1 MGAAFSAV
9 PDQKK
14 ANAQSPLVGAIAARI
29 MPIRETRTTIET
41 NEQKEQREKK
51 EKEQEAKLKRL
62 GM

>member
-14 ANAQSPLVGAIAARI
+14 AQSPLVGAAAARL
-29 MPIRETRTTIET
+29 MPIRLSVLETK
-41 NEQKEQREKK
+41 EQKEKREKE
-51 EKEQEAKLKRL
+51 EKEQDQKLKRL

>member
-14 ANAQSPLVGAIAARI
+14 ATAQSPLMGATARL
-29 MPIRETRTTIET
+29 MPIRLTVAETK
-41 NEQKEQREKK
+41 EQKETREKE
-51 EKEQEAKLKRL
+51 EKEQEAKLKKL